1 MNHRKG
7 YNSAKYSA
15 VVPLRPLRR
24 RIALLSLLVLVVSI
38 GGGWLW
44 SSLAVTEST
53 MVLTT
58 PGEVPYPNLNT
69 NDDIEGQQLPDVELQ
84 TIDGKAQS
92 SNSLLGAPLIINFW
106 YSTCEPCRREMPV
119 LAYAHEKYGSKI
131 SFLGLNMNDSASV
144 AKEFAEKY
152 NVKYEI
158 AFDPSGSFISGLG
171 IATAPTTLFVS
182 KDGVVLDQVAG
193 ELTTEKLDALIAE
206 WFPS

>member
-7 YNSAKYSA
+7 HNRAKYSA

-24 RIALLSLLVLVVSI
+24 RIALLSLLVLVISI

-69 NDDIEGQQLPDVELQ
+69 NDDIEGLQLPVVELQ

-92 SNSLLGAPLIINFW
+92 SSSLLSAPLIINFW

-119 LAYAHEKYGSKI
+119 LANAHDKYGSKI

-144 AKEFAEKY
+144 AKEFAQKY
-152 NVKYEI
+152 NVKFEI
-158 AFDPSGSFISGLG
+158 AFDPTGAFISGLG

-193 ELTTEKLDALIAE
+193 ELTAEKLDGLIAE
-206 WFPS
+206 WFGS

>member
-7 YNSAKYSA
+7 HNSAKYSA

-24 RIALLSLLVLVVSI
+24 RIALLSLLVLMVSI

-53 MVLTT
+53 MILTT
-58 PGEVPYPNLNT
+58 PGEAPYPNLNT
-69 NDDIEGQQLPDVELQ
+69 NDDIEGLRLPVVELQ
-84 TIDGKAQS
+84 TIDGQAKTS
-92 SNSLLGAPLIINFW
+92 ESLIGTPLIINFW

-119 LAYAHEKYGSKI
+119 LADAHEKYGSKI

>member
-7 YNSAKYSA
+7 HNRAKYSA

-24 RIALLSLLVLVVSI
+24 RIALLSLLVLVISI

-69 NDDIEGQQLPDVELQ
+69 NDNIQGQQIPIVELQ
-84 TIDGKAQS
+84 TIDGKAKS

-119 LAYAHEKYGSKI
+119 LANAHEIYGSTI
-131 SFLGLNMNDSASV
+131 SFLGLNMNDSPEV

-152 NVKYEI
+152 NVKYGI
-158 AFDPSGSFISGLG
+158 LFDPSGAFVSGLG
-171 IATAPTTLFVS
+171 IATAPTTLFIS
-182 KDGVVLDQVAG
+182 QDGTILDQVAG
-193 ELTTEKLDALIAE
+193 ELTTEKLDDLVAE
-206 WFPS
+206 WFGS

>member
-7 YNSAKYSA
+7 HNSAKYSA

-24 RIALLSLLVLVVSI
+24 RIALLSLLVLVISI

-69 NDDIEGQQLPDVELQ
+69 NDNIQGQQIPIVELQ
-84 TIDGKAQS
+84 TMDGQAKS
-92 SNSLLGAPLIINFW
+92 SESLIGTPLIINFW

-119 LAYAHEKYGSKI
+119 LAKAHEIYGSTI
-131 SFLGLNMNDSASV
+131 SFLGLNMNDSPEV
-144 AKEFAEKY
+144 AKQFAEKY
-152 NVKYEI
+152 NVNYEI
-158 AFDPSGSFISGLG
+158 AFDPSGAFISSLG
-171 IATAPTTLFVS
+171 IATAPTTLFIS
-182 KDGVVLDQVAG
+182 QDGTILDQVAG
-193 ELTTEKLDALIAE
+193 ELTTEKLDGLIAE
-206 WFPS
+206 WFGS

>member
-7 YNSAKYSA
+7 RNSAKYSA

-44 SSLAVTEST
+44 SNLAVTEST

-69 NDDIEGQQLPDVELQ
+69 NENIEGLQLPVVELQ
-84 TIDGKAQS
+84 TIDGEAQS
-92 SNSLLGAPLIINFW
+92 SQSLLGAPLIINFW

-119 LAYAHEKYGSKI
+119 LADAHDRHGSRI
-131 SFLGLNMNDSASV
+131 SFVGLNMNDSAGI
-144 AKEFAEKY
+144 AQEFAEKY
-152 NVKYEI
+152 NVKYKI
-158 AFDPSGSFISGLG
+158 AFDPSGAFISSLG

-182 KDGVVLDQVAG
+182 ADGTVLDQVAG
-193 ELTTEKLDALIAE
+193 ELSTKKLDDLIAE

>member
-7 YNSAKYSA
+7 HNSAKYSA
-15 VVPLRPLRR
+15 VVSLRPLRR

-53 MVLTT
+53 MILTT
-58 PGEVPYPNLNT
+58 PGEAPYPNLNT
-69 NDDIEGQQLPDVELQ
+69 NDDIEGLQLPVVELQ
-84 TIDGKAQS
+84 TIDGQAKTS
-92 SNSLLGAPLIINFW
+92 ESLIGTPLIINFW

-119 LAYAHEKYGSKI
+119 LADAHEKFGSKI
-131 SFLGLNMNDSASV
+131 SFLGLNMYDSASV

-158 AFDPSGSFISGLG
+158 AFDPSGAFISGLG

>member
-1 MNHRKG
+1 
-7 YNSAKYSA
+7 
-15 VVPLRPLRR
+15 
-24 RIALLSLLVLVVSI
+24 VLFRS
-38 GGGWLW
+38 
-44 SSLAVTEST
+44 
-53 MVLTT
+53 
-58 PGEVPYPNLNT
+58 
-69 NDDIEGQQLPDVELQ
+69 D
-84 TIDGKAQS
+84 
-92 SNSLLGAPLIINFW
+92 
-106 YSTCEPCRREMPV
+106 
-119 LAYAHEKYGSKI
+119 AHEKYGSKI

>member
-7 YNSAKYSA
+7 HNRAKYSA

-69 NDDIEGQQLPDVELQ
+69 NDDIEGQQLPVVELQ

-92 SNSLLGAPLIINFW
+92 SQSLLGAPLIINFW
-106 YSTCEPCRREMPV
+106 YATCEPCRREMPV
-119 LAYAHEKYGSKI
+119 LANAHDKYGSKI

-144 AKEFAEKY
+144 AKEFAQKY
-152 NVKYEI
+152 NVNYEI
-158 AFDPSGSFISGLG
+158 AFDPSGAFISSLG
-171 IATAPTTLFVS
+171 IATAPTTLFIS
-182 KDGVVLDQVAG
+182 QDGTILDQVAG
-193 ELTTEKLDALIAE
+193 ELTTEKLDGLIAE

>member
-7 YNSAKYSA
+7 HNSAKYSA

-24 RIALLSLLVLVVSI
+24 RIALLSLLVLVISI

-69 NDDIEGQQLPDVELQ
+69 NDDIQGQQIPIVELQ

-92 SNSLLGAPLIINFW
+92 SSSLLGAPLIINFW

-119 LAYAHEKYGSKI
+119 LANAHDKYGSKI

-144 AKEFAEKY
+144 AKEFAQKY
-152 NVKYEI
+152 NVKYDI
-158 AFDPSGSFISGLG
+158 VFDPSGAFVSGLG
-171 IATAPTTLFVS
+171 IATAPTTLFIS
-182 KDGVVLDQVAG
+182 QDGTILDQVAG
-193 ELTTEKLDALIAE
+193 ELTTEKLDGLIAE
-206 WFPS
+206 WFDS